1 MLTSRQA
8 YEQRSLVHTNVMP
21 EGTLQRDLVSLPL
34 DLRLKARLS
43 LSLMV
48 LSPCS
53 ALLVALPAARWL
65 PRLACLLLASLE
77 VLMNLLEL
85 ASGPLEGGHARQ
97 PLPAWLG
104 LCLGQARLL
113 P

>member
-1 MLTSRQA
+1 
-8 YEQRSLVHTNVMP
+8 MP

-34 DLRLKARLS
+34 DLALKARLS

-48 LSPCS
+48 TLPCS

-65 PRLACLLLASLE
+65 PRLACLPCEHIQASLE

-85 ASGPLEGGHARQ
+85 ASGPLEGGHAR
-97 PLPAWLG
+97 
-104 LCLGQARLL
+104 
-113 P
+113 